1 LLRRN
6 RDFRLLWSGQV
17 VSVFGSQISRLAYP
31 LLVLAMTGSA
41 ERAGVIGA
49 VATVPYSLAQIPAG
63 VLVDRW
69 DRRRIMLAC
78 DAGRLVA
85 LGSIPLAGAAWR
97 VTYPQLLVVAF
108 IEGTLFV
115 AFNLAERAGIPAVVA
130 PDDLSSAV
138 AQNEAKSQGANLAGP
153 AVAGILFGVAR
164 LLPFLADA
172 VSYAISLVTVTLL
185 RSNLSSTRPGPGT
198 SRSVRRDL
206 GEGFT
211 WMWKQPFFR
220 AGAVLTAG
228 VNPVMVAVSLTI
240 IVIVR
245 GDGASPRVIG
255 LVMACGGVG
264 GLLGAMAAPRL
275 LRHISPNAVVTVCT
289 WAWAALLALMAIF
302 RGPAELAAL
311 FVTLLFLGPL
321 WNVAMQT
328 TRARLIPN
336 HMLGRASSVT
346 LLIAW
351 STMPVGSLLGG
362 LALQAI
368 GGAGTM
374 RILAALMAAI
384 ALAAALSPSLR
395 RGPDAAVPP
404 AVKGGGKGLG
414 RTPRPVPEP

>member
-1 LLRRN
+1 
-6 RDFRLLWSGQV
+6 
-17 VSVFGSQISRLAYP
+17 
-31 LLVLAMTGSA
+31 
-41 ERAGVIGA
+41 
-49 VATVPYSLAQIPAG
+49 
-63 VLVDRW
+63 
-69 DRRRIMLAC
+69 
-78 DAGRLVA
+78 
-85 LGSIPLAGAAWR
+85 
-97 VTYPQLLVVAF
+97 
-108 IEGTLFV
+108 
-115 AFNLAERAGIPAVVA
+115 
-130 PDDLSSAV
+130 
-138 AQNEAKSQGANLAGP
+138 
-153 AVAGILFGVAR
+153 
-164 LLPFLADA
+164 
-172 VSYAISLVTVTLL
+172 
-185 RSNLSSTRPGPGT
+185 
-198 SRSVRRDL
+198 
-206 GEGFT
+206 
-211 WMWKQPFFR
+211 
-220 AGAVLTAG
+220 
-228 VNPVMVAVSLTI
+228 
-240 IVIVR
+240 
-245 GDGASPRVIG
+245 
-255 LVMACGGVG
+255 
-264 GLLGAMAAPRL
+264 MAAPRL